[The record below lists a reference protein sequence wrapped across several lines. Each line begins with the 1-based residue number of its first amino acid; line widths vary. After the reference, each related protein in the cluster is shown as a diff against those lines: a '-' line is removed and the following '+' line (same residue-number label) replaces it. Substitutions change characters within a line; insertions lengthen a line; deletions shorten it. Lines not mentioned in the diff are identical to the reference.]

1 MGLFGEKLLAYAYRL
16 KERRGFFLS
25 DVKRLAYFAN
35 NPRNQE
41 VEVVKLKLS
50 VLNHKQINDLACQQE
65 MTNHII
71 TQNIDEDLDG
81 NALTAVTKLAKFQ
94 FKGNEYHLL
103 AFASAY
109 CNSHKPSVFPIYDV
123 KHLGLM
129 KQYMSHY
136 ALLGSEE
143 SLEDYSVFKRGLD
156 HLMNHYRL
164 DELLNYYEVKK
175 LSWLYLDKLLA
186 EEACELNQ

>member
-1 MGLFGEKLLAYAYRL
+1 
-16 KERRGFFLS
+16 
-25 DVKRLAYFAN
+25 
-35 NPRNQE
+35 
-41 VEVVKLKLS
+41 
-50 VLNHKQINDLACQQE
+50 
-65 MTNHII
+65 
-71 TQNIDEDLDG
+71 
-81 NALTAVTKLAKFQ
+81 
-94 FKGNEYHLL
+94 
-103 AFASAY
+103 
-109 CNSHKPSVFPIYDV
+109 
-123 KHLGLM
+123 M

-156 HLMNHYRL
+156 HFMNHYRL